1 MHLAV
6 TSSNNFFVPTWI
18 LLSQLNLCMF
28 TTLDVADVANSVFV
42 ALLVLL
48 LVFAAFFLFFF
59 WLSFCH
65 CFQIFQVL
73 CCIGLLAFE

>member
-28 TTLDVADVANSVFV
+28 TTLDVFV
-42 ALLVLL
+42 SLLVVVIVVVVVLLLLLVL
-48 LVFAAFFLFFF
+48 AAF
-59 WLSFCH
+59 
-65 CFQIFQVL
+65 V
-73 CCIGLLAFE
+73 AVV